1 MKKVVIL
8 LLAFAYQL
16 DASVLAQG
24 SHGIRDEE
32 KIKEEVW
39 EVVQKRNTTWLEND
53 FKGHMAIYHSDF
65 RRWSLHSKTLMTK
78 DIFASFW
85 DGIKKNE
92 AVIKIEVERK
102 EMQLLDEGRLAIAH
116 YTIDEI
122 YQWIGESRT
131 NDKGETIKKGEV
143 LNGKLRFSDIYLKVN
158 DQWQY
163 LGGHRDGAFLKE
175 Q

>member
-53 FKGHMAIYHSDF
+53 FKGHMAIYHPDF

-92 AVIKIEVERK
+92 AVMKIEVERK

-131 NDKGETIKKGEV
+131 NDKGETIKKGQV